1 MILSKRERHK
11 YQCLLKRKRGLE
23 SRGGTLSDSDK
34 VKLRKIR
41 EKIDKNT
48 PQSFNRVLNP
58 KGVAHRPRELY

>member
-23 SRGGTLSDSDK
+23 SRGGNLSDSDK

-41 EKIDKNT
+41 EKLNRNT
-48 PQSFNRVLNP
+48 PQSFSKVLNP
-58 KGVAHRPRELY
+58 KGVVHRPKGLY